1 MPDAEP
7 PPSALIWM
15 DLEMTGLDPATDV
28 ILEAVAVVTDGD
40 LRELAVSPLFV
51 IHQPE
56 AVLAGMN
63 EWCIEHHGRS
73 GLTQAS
79 RESSVDLD
87 EAETQLLAFVATHAA
102 AGASP
107 LCGNTI
113 HQDRAFLARH
123 MPRLEAHFHYRNV
136 DVSTLKELVRRWY
149 PDLPRFEKPE
159 THRALDDVRQSIAEL
174 RFYRERLFVPASAIT
189 PAGGPAPASR

>member
-1 MPDAEP
+1 MPDADR
-7 PPSALIWM
+7 PPSALIWI

-40 LRELAVSPLFV
+40 LRELAASPEFV

-63 EWCIEHHGRS
+63 DWCIEHHGRS
-73 GLTQAS
+73 GLTRAS
-79 RESSVDLD
+79 RESTTSLAA
-87 EAETQLLAFVATHAA
+87 AEDQLLAFVASHAQP
-102 AGASP
+102 GASP
-107 LCGNTI
+107 LCGNSV
-113 HQDRAFLARH
+113 HMDRAFLARH

-149 PDLPRFEKPE
+149 PDLPRFDKPE
-159 THRALDDVRQSIAEL
+159 AHRALDDIRQSIAEL
-174 RFYRERLFVPASAIT
+174 RYYRERLFVPA
-189 PAGGPAPASR
+189 PAP